1 MLTAF
6 HIPSFVFKSESNSLS
21 VSVPESYSL
30 SVSVPE
36 SYSLSVSVP
45 ESYSLSVSVP
55 VVVRHEVTLCG
66 RRDVKIAELN
76 E

>member
-6 HIPSFVFKSESNSLS
+6 HIPSFVFKSESN
-21 VSVPESYSL
+21 
-30 SVSVPE
+30 
-36 SYSLSVSVP
+36 SLSVSVP